1 MCRNRNPHEIETMKA
16 ACMAHALELLMQPPQ
31 GRSAPQNKALVRR
44 SEPEVQDQS
53 PADMIAELRD
63 KLQIQKGPIL
73 SSTRG
78 GGGKIHWLPKNKPT
92 ICKSDAYILTVK
104 VELIGRTELC
114 QVRQAATLILLAMCL
129 ASSCRG
135 QH

>member
-44 SEPEVQDQS
+44 LEPEVQDQS

-63 KLQIQKGPIL
+63 KLQIQPEKGPIL

-92 ICKSDAYILTVK
+92 ICKGDAYILNVK
-104 VELIGRTELC
+104 VELIGRTELG
-114 QVRQAATLILLAMCL
+114 QVRQAAPLILSAMGL
-129 ASSCRG
+129 T
-135 QH
+135 